1 MSLGQRIK
9 RRRAELKLSQK
20 ALAQA
25 LGVTQGAVAQM
36 ELGLRSPS
44 LELLPRLAGT
54 LRVSVEYLLRG
65 EAAATVDVGALNAAD
80 RRLVRRFAAFLRW
93 EAEEK

>member
-1 MSLGQRIK
+1 MSLGRRIK
-9 RRRAELKLSQK
+9 RRRTELKLSQK

-44 LELLPRLAGT
+44 LELLPRLAGA
-54 LRVSVEYLLRG
+54 LRVSMEYLLRG
-65 EAAATVDVGALNAAD
+65 ETAATVDVSSLNAGD
-80 RRLVRRFAAFLRW
+80 RRLVRRFAAFLER
-93 EAEEK
+93 EAEER